1 MLVVSLS
8 RITLLLSV
16 ILILIT
22 FLIDNGNCD
31 QDEHSRTYI
40 KHYYPPEFR
49 ASHSPPYDYI
59 SIPGDIILGGFFPIH
74 QPPSNEYGSNQCAV
88 IKRERGVQRLEAM
101 LFALDVVNNR
111 SSYLMSSILKKY
123 NIRFGALIYDSCDYE
138 SYAVERA
145 LNMLLPSLD
154 HCMPLQKQ
162 KQNQSSSSSFVAGVI
177 GSASSTVSMAIA
189 DILRLAEIPQISYAS
204 TSTDLSQKPRFQYF
218 SRVVPPDTYQA
229 EAVVSI
235 IQFLNW
241 TYVAVIKE
249 TGSYGERL
257 TDDFKAKLKNKTICI
272 AGELSVN
279 IKDLNS
285 YARVIKELYD
295 DEKYRFV
302 VGVVV
307 FAQEDSVRQILNQ
320 TSSRDQFK
328 GRWIFLG
335 TDGWGK
341 KRYPVTIE
349 SFGRAAI
356 NAITIAPKL
365 YLIPEFDDYF
375 TNLTPSKNTRNP
387 WFKEYW
393 EETYKCKF
401 TETPDTIFNRNFTRT
416 CTDFDHINTTLS
428 VSYFQEG
435 YVHYVVDAVFTLV
448 TAIQRLIEEK
458 CLDPSV
464 YKPLCREFFPFDGT
478 KLLTVLRNTT
488 FRNELSKRIIKFT
501 TDGDGIGTYDIFQY
515 QIINSS
521 DRLDYVTIGEFT
533 DSDQSHERLR
543 INLQSVKWVKY
554 NREITHWSETS
565 QVPRSFCSES
575 CPPGEIRTN
584 IDSQQCCWTCRTCEL
599 FHITINET
607 ACSPCSEKEVPNSDF
622 TKCIAVAGEYLSA
635 HNIIAWPA
643 LILSSIGL
651 LMAIYTIVIFIRFAQ
666 TPVIKA
672 SSRELSY
679 FLLSGICC
687 CHLCAWPLILK
698 PHVLTCLFIRI
709 GVGLSLTICLA
720 ALLTKTNRIY
730 TIVIFIRFAQ
740 TPVIKASS
748 RELSYF
754 LLSGICC
761 CHLCAWPLI
770 LKPHVLTC
778 LFIRIG
784 VGLSLTICLA
794 ALLTKT
800 NRLARIFNNSQRL
813 TQPSCLSPRSQLGI
827 CGGIVSIQLIGVLL
841 WIIISPPATK
851 LKSELKHNQK
861 RLILVCQTDNE
872 YIACSLVYNM
882 ILGISC
888 TLYAI
893 KTRHIPEN
901 FNEAK
906 HIGFAMYSVCIIWL
920 AFIAIF
926 FGLRTSENWF
936 RIQLVTLAICLSLSA
951 TVILLCLF
959 APKLYI
965 VLFNPSKNIHV
976 KFKTTLTT
984 PQQSVERPST
994 SNNQDESIGTA
1005 NNRRRRHASSDYA
1018 TDVTLFNSKTDSW
1031 ALNINDETTQT
1042 GSISG
1047 GSSLF
1052 NGACTD
1058 AERQKHQL
1066 TPTQDD
1072 ETTDLLPTSKQQT
1085 NSLNPPNFPIRP
1097 ASSNLVIATENPW
1110 KKLSNVRYKLDAHD
1124 PNQRTANN
1132 RRRRHASSDYA
1143 TDVTLFNSKTDSWA
1157 LNIND
1162 ETTQTGS
1169 ISGGSSLF
1177 NGACTDAERQK
1188 HQLTSTQDDETT
1200 DLLSTSKQQTNS
1212 LNPPNFP
1219 LKPASSNLVI
1229 ATENPWKK
1237 LSNVRYKLDSHDP
1250 NQSNSTKYNHVH
1262 AQHITFV

>member
-162 KQNQSSSSSFVAGVI
+162 KQNQSSSSFVAGVI

-279 IKDLNS
+279 IKDFNS
-285 YARVIKELYD
+285 YARVIKELYE

-307 FAQEDSVRQILNQ
+307 FAQEDSIRQILNQ
-320 TSSRDQFK
+320 TSSLDQFK

-401 TETPDTIFNRNFTRT
+401 IETPDTIFNRNFTRA

-565 QVPRSFCSES
+565 LVPRSFCSES

-651 LMAIYTIVIFIRFAQ
+651 LMA
-666 TPVIKA
+666 
-672 SSRELSY
+672 
-679 FLLSGICC
+679 
-687 CHLCAWPLILK
+687 
-698 PHVLTCLFIRI
+698 
-709 GVGLSLTICLA
+709 
-720 ALLTKTNRIY
+720 IY

-1018 TDVTLFNSKTDSW
+1018 TDITLFNSKTDSL

-1066 TPTQDD
+1066 TSTQDD
-1072 ETTDLLPTSKQQT
+1072 ETTDLLTTSKQQT

-1124 PNQRTANN
+1124 PNQ
-1132 RRRRHASSDYA
+1132 
-1143 TDVTLFNSKTDSWA
+1143 
-1157 LNIND
+1157 
-1162 ETTQTGS
+1162 
-1169 ISGGSSLF
+1169 
-1177 NGACTDAERQK
+1177 
-1188 HQLTSTQDDETT
+1188 
-1200 DLLSTSKQQTNS
+1200 
-1212 LNPPNFP
+1212 
-1219 LKPASSNLVI
+1219 
-1229 ATENPWKK
+1229 
-1237 LSNVRYKLDSHDP
+1237 
-1250 NQSNSTKYNHVH
+1250 SNSTQYNHVH

>member
-162 KQNQSSSSSFVAGVI
+162 KQNQSSSSFVAGVI

-458 CLDPSV
+458 CIDPSV
-464 YKPLCREFFPFDGT
+464 YKPLCKEFFPFDGT

-565 QVPRSFCSES
+565 QVPRSFCTES

-651 LMAIYTIVIFIRFAQ
+651 LMA
-666 TPVIKA
+666 
-672 SSRELSY
+672 
-679 FLLSGICC
+679 
-687 CHLCAWPLILK
+687 
-698 PHVLTCLFIRI
+698 
-709 GVGLSLTICLA
+709 
-720 ALLTKTNRIY
+720 IY

-1066 TPTQDD
+1066 T
-1072 ETTDLLPTSKQQT
+1072 
-1085 NSLNPPNFPIRP
+1085 
-1097 ASSNLVIATENPW
+1097 
-1110 KKLSNVRYKLDAHD
+1110 
-1124 PNQRTANN
+1124 
-1132 RRRRHASSDYA
+1132 
-1143 TDVTLFNSKTDSWA
+1143 
-1157 LNIND
+1157 
-1162 ETTQTGS
+1162 
-1169 ISGGSSLF
+1169 
-1177 NGACTDAERQK
+1177 
-1188 HQLTSTQDDETT
+1188 STQDDETT

-1237 LSNVRYKLDSHDP
+1237 LSNVRYKLDAHDP
-1250 NQSNSTKYNHVH
+1250 NQSNSTQYNHVH